1 MNEANRQDW
10 DAPLRT
16 YVEDIQ
22 AGKGESGKPYT
33 LRYVGSMVGDVHRTL
48 IYGGLFGYPADLKN
62 KNGKLRLLYE
72 ASPMAYLIEQVLECR
87 NYYNAFTS
95 SDSSSEEAIAIRER
109 CFTRLTPGQLV
120 DTNMDN
126 IPDSIAVDSNGD
138 GKVDKVVKLPNDL
151 DMGNL

>member
-72 ASPMAYLIEQVLECR
+72 ASPMAYLIEQVE
-87 NYYNAFTS
+87 S
-95 SDSSSEEAIAIRER
+95 VMDEAELRA
-109 CFTRLTPGQLV
+109 
-120 DTNMDN
+120 
-126 IPDSIAVDSNGD
+126 
-138 GKVDKVVKLPNDL
+138 
-151 DMGNL
+151 